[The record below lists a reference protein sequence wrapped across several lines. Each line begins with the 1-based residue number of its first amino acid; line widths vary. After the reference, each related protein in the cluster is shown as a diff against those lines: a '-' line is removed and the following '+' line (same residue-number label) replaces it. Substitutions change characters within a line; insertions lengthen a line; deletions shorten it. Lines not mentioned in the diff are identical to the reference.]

1 MSFSWPWALLALLLI
16 PLVFAIWWLTR
27 RRRRRAAV
35 RVTSIALVRTA
46 LPGRSRWRRR
56 IPAALLVLGLGVLAV
71 GAARPQ
77 ATVPVASSSATIMLA
92 LDVSGS
98 MCSTDVKPNRI
109 TAAEQAASAFIKS
122 QAGGPRIGLVVFAN
136 TAVVLVP
143 PTTDTQQLLSGLD
156 GLSTSF
162 GTAIGEGILVSLNSI
177 AQVDPSVT
185 PTGTTVSRPPGAGY
199 ADDVIV
205 VLTDGSNN
213 EGVDPQI
220 AAKQAA
226 GRGVRVFT
234 IGYGTNNPA
243 PLACGPGQFGGF
255 GGGGGGFS
263 GGGGSAL
270 EADYGALMRISRTTG
285 GRFYP
290 AHDAGQLSTALAK
303 LPAAFTIVRKHLDL
317 ANWFAA
323 GGGLLIATA
332 MALSLW
338 WNQARR
344 ARARINRLLIRT
356 NGGDSRD
363 VCRDARL
370 RGARGDVA
378 GRGGAHGQRVDR
390 AAEPVTLRAADF
402 HGGYRSVGRTE
413 PVAVLH
419 SRGKPTARGPVPV
432 DVGRAVE
439 EGGVG
444 VHRSPSCDG
453 CWPHDASRG
462 LADG

>member
-1 MSFSWPWALLALLLI
+1 MSLSWPSALLTLLVI
-16 PLVFAIWWLTR
+16 PLVFAVWWLTR
-27 RRRRRAAV
+27 LRRRRAAV

-56 IPAALLVLGLGVLAV
+56 IPAALLMLGLGVLAV

-109 TAAEQAASAFIKS
+109 TAAEQAASAFIRS

-136 TAVVLVP
+136 TAVVLIP

-285 GRFYP
+285 GTFYR
-290 AHDAGQLSTALAK
+290 AQDAGQLSVALTK

-317 ANWFAA
+317 AAWFA
-323 GGGLLIATA
+323 GGGGLIIAA
-332 MALSLW
+332 AVALSLW
-338 WNQARR
+338 WNRTRR
-344 ARARINRLLIRT
+344 APART
-356 NGGDSRD
+356 
-363 VCRDARL
+363 
-370 RGARGDVA
+370 A
-378 GRGGAHGQRVDR
+378 GH
-390 AAEPVTLRAADF
+390 
-402 HGGYRSVGRTE
+402 
-413 PVAVLH
+413 
-419 SRGKPTARGPVPV
+419 
-432 DVGRAVE
+432 
-439 EGGVG
+439 
-444 VHRSPSCDG
+444 
-453 CWPHDASRG
+453 
-462 LADG
+462 